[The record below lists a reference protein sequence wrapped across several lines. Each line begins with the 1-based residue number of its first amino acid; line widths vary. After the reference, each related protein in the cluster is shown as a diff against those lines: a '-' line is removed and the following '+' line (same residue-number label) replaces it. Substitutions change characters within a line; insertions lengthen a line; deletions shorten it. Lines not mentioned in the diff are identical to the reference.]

1 MVFYQKKIK
10 KIIHALFFF
19 NIREMSLICEILG
32 QFSIENKVIWDC
44 FDFSLLFSVIGLEN
58 HRSTFLTNQLQNTI

>member
-1 MVFYQKKIK
+1 
-10 KIIHALFFF
+10 
-19 NIREMSLICEILG
+19 MSLICEILG

-58 HRSTFLTNQLQNTI
+58 HRFTFLTNQLQNTIYHKTTWWPAFSRALGSLVVFT